1 MLGGVYLFKIHW
13 MLQLRKTLVP
23 LLDLEEVVVGG
34 PCSSKELVTLLSLG
48 LNLRKI
54 RLGAS
59 CQPNDSTISEVGRSS
74 TANDVL
80 RSHSEMLTGDGSQPT
95 WASGGFWGPGRSA
108 ADVGNRLSADQL
120 LPWPCL
126 PFRPVLLGRSPRRGT
141 GCVEGASSEG
151 KRWAGPRGGGADR
164 GEGDLHLPALQ
175 VKGQK
180 DIWYHGPYQTS
191 FSGMHCALSTVEWI
205 IGKERTS

>member
-1 MLGGVYLFKIHW
+1 

-59 CQPNDSTISEVGRSS
+59 CQPTDSTISEVGRSS

-80 RSHSEMLTGDGSQPT
+80 RSHSEMLTGDGGQPT
-95 WASGGFWGPGRSA
+95 
-108 ADVGNRLSADQL
+108 
-120 LPWPCL
+120 
-126 PFRPVLLGRSPRRGT
+126 
-141 GCVEGASSEG
+141 
-151 KRWAGPRGGGADR
+151 
-164 GEGDLHLPALQ
+164 
-175 VKGQK
+175 
-180 DIWYHGPYQTS
+180 
-191 FSGMHCALSTVEWI
+191 
-205 IGKERTS
+205 